1 MLRVCVG
8 VEIDLVHGR
17 LDLGNLEE
25 LSQLLEVE
33 VADTN
38 APTNRVRMLD
48 PLNHLVGY
56 YKIVYLVSP
65 SSLSF
70 SNSRHADSKLLG
82 IMKGECIRYRS
93 TSFSPSY
100 IQEANDEAVSLR
112 P

>member
-38 APTNRVRMLD
+38 APTDIMRLRVR
-48 PLNHLVGY
+48 NTVRY
-56 YKIVYLVSP
+56 IAYFVSP
-65 SSLSF
+65 ASLSF
-70 SNSRHADSKLLG
+70 SNARQSRS
-82 IMKGECIRYRS
+82 
-93 TSFSPSY
+93 
-100 IQEANDEAVSLR
+100 VSLSNDG
-112 P
+112 

>member
-38 APTNRVRMLD
+38 APTDVMRLRVR
-48 PLNHLVGY
+48 NTV
-56 YKIVYLVSP
+56 
-65 SSLSF
+65 
-70 SNSRHADSKLLG
+70 R
-82 IMKGECIRYRS
+82 
-93 TSFSPSY
+93 
-100 IQEANDEAVSLR
+100 
-112 P
+112 